1 MNNLTILIFGNQI
14 FSEILSE
21 LKLFSE
27 AKIKYYEDFSLCEK
41 EFKKKD
47 HLLIYFHSSKKEN
60 IDEILLKNTFPI
72 IVVTNFP
79 NSYYGDLTDYLNSP
93 FNITLLKS
101 KITALLAKF
110 EFKKSIGKIC
120 FFAYVCVLYNC
131 NY

>member
-1 MNNLTILIFGNQI
+1 MKNLTISVFGNQI

-60 IDEILLKNTFPI
+60 IDEIEGWLKN
-72 IVVTNFP
+72 
-79 NSYYGDLTDYLNSP
+79 YYIPYLK
-93 FNITLLKS
+93 LLE
-101 KITALLAKF
+101 L
-110 EFKKSIGKIC
+110 
-120 FFAYVCVLYNC
+120 
-131 NY
+131 